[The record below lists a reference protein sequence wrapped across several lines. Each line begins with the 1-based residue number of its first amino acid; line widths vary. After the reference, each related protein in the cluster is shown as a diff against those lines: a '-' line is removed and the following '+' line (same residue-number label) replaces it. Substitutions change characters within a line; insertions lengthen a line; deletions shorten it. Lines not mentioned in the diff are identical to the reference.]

1 MGTFVSRARP
11 RVFPRVFLPRK
22 SCFPF
27 ARALSSHIVEP
38 TLTCLLRAQAVPMEV
53 LHQQY
58 GKLLELVKKL
68 IGVVPNCDPY
78 MEIWPTS
85 FRTYNVIVPNFLNLP
100 FVLWG
105 AGVPADV
112 IGLAMYVASRNAG
125 CAYCSAHTSA
135 FALRRGADPDKIA
148 RALKG
153 EETGYTPRERA
164 AMRLG
169 QALARVPVEIT
180 DVDRQEARKHFPPE
194 QVEWIV
200 LSVAMMGFL
209 NKFMDAVG
217 VELEPET
224 VAEVGGLIAPSGWSA
239 GKHGTP
245 ATSKAKSTPPPR
257 GDTFLDKL
265 SVVPL
270 IPSALSKDRQ
280 WTAGVPDHWPS
291 VGKYLQEHTGSE
303 FRILAKLTHERA
315 IRAIAV
321 ILRDNLD
328 RGASVIGL
336 PIKVQ
341 VGLVYA
347 QIVGNRH
354 LMAEMRQLGARNE
367 VSVETMDAVIKF
379 AGSRMRPCPA
389 TDPKA
394 KAILHLA
401 RAASPSPAVVDD
413 AIIEECRSAEV
424 IAAALVET
432 ITWIS
437 VLQLL
442 HRVTSFYG

>member
-1 MGTFVSRARP
+1 M
-11 RVFPRVFLPRK
+11 
-22 SCFPF
+22 
-27 ARALSSHIVEP
+27 EP

-58 GKLLELVKKL
+58 GKLLELVRKL

-125 CAYCSAHTSA
+125 CAYCSAHTTA

-153 EETGYTPRERA
+153 EDAGYTPRERV
-164 AMRLG
+164 AMKVAQG
-169 QALARVPVEIT
+169 LARVPLEIT
-180 DVDRQEARKHFPPE
+180 DADRIDLRKHFPPE

-217 VELEPET
+217 VELEAET
-224 VAEVGGLIAPSGWSA
+224 VGEVGALIGPSGWST
-239 GKHGTP
+239 GKHGTA
-245 ATSKAKSTPPPR
+245 ATAAVMGAGKNVAPR
-257 GDTFLDKL
+257 ADTFLDKL
-265 SVVPL
+265 SIVPL

-280 WTAGVPDHWPS
+280 WTSGVPDHWPS
-291 VGKYLQEHTGSE
+291 IGKYLNEHTGTD
-303 FRILAKLTHERA
+303 FRILAKLSHDRA
-315 IRAIAV
+315 IRAIGV

-328 RGASVIGL
+328 AGASVMGL
-336 PIKVQ
+336 ALKAQ

-347 QIVGNRH
+347 TVVGNRS
-354 LMAEMRQLGARNE
+354 LAAEMRTLAQKHD
-367 VSVETMDAVIKF
+367 VSAEHIDAIVKF

-389 TDPKA
+389 SNPKE
-394 KAILHLA
+394 KAILILA
-401 RAASPSPAVVDD
+401 RGAAPSPAIVDD
-413 AIIEECRSAEV
+413 ATIEECRAAEV
-424 IAAALVET
+424 SAASVVET
-432 ITWIS
+432 VTWIS

-442 HRVTSFYG
+442 HRVIGFYG

>member
-1 MGTFVSRARP
+1 MD
-11 RVFPRVFLPRK
+11 
-22 SCFPF
+22 
-27 ARALSSHIVEP
+27 
-38 TLTCLLRAQAVPMEV
+38 V

-125 CAYCSAHTSA
+125 CAYCSAHTSS
-135 FALRRGADPDKIA
+135 FALRRGAEPDKIA

-153 EETGYTPRERA
+153 EEAGYTPRERA
-164 AMRLG
+164 AMKIG
-169 QALARVPVEIT
+169 QALARVPVELT
-180 DVDRQEARKHFPPE
+180 DVDRNEVRKHFPPE

-224 VAEVGGLIAPSGWSA
+224 VAEVAGVIAPSGWSV
-239 GKHGTP
+239 GKHGTAENTRP
-245 ATSKAKSTPPPR
+245 KSTPPPPK
-257 GDTFLDKL
+257 DTFLDKL
-265 SVVPL
+265 SIVPL

-280 WTAGVPDHWPS
+280 WTAGVPDHWPA
-291 VGKYLQEHTGSE
+291 VGKYLNEHTGTE
-303 FRILAKLTHERA
+303 FKILAKLTHDRA

-336 PIKVQ
+336 PLKVQ

-347 QIVGNRH
+347 TVVGNRH
-354 LMAEMRQLGARNE
+354 LATEMRQIGTRHE
-367 VSVETMDAVIKF
+367 VPTETMDAVIRY

-389 TDPKA
+389 TDPKG
-394 KAILHLA
+394 KAILALA

-413 AIIEECRSAEV
+413 AIIDECRAADLT
-424 IAAALVET
+424 AAAVVET

-442 HRVTSFYG
+442 QRVMGFYG